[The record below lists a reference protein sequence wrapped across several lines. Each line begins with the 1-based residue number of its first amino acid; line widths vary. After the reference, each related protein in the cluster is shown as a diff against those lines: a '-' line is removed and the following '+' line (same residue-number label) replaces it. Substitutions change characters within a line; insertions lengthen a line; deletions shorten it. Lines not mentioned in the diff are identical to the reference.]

1 MRPGNCS
8 GSYSAPPRA
17 SAIACRSSSPPRE
30 VEATTFSILILAI
43 GTTTAV
49 LRRPERSPQPPGE
62 RPNLNTHL
70 NRYRPRPVTSG
81 RTPPPLVKNPTGSG
95 DLQRSLPA
103 PHRGPPVPLRYH
115 APPPPGMVRSAASR
129 CTASSN
135 IIGDTRRA
143 AYLKRHK
150 GRAPSVFVVSS
161 SDIRRPGKT
170 RPNRFRPSVATS
182 ERMRDRARLLGTQV
196 GDSRGHGG
204 GMPLAGAHL
213 LSSSG
218 PFHRIVLDNHLR
230 RVHDGRRGDVLPRCV
245 R

>member
-81 RTPPPLVKNPTGSG
+81 RTPPPLVQNPTGSG
-95 DLQRSLPA
+95 DFQPSPA
-103 PHRGPPVPLRYH
+103 
-115 APPPPGMVRSAASR
+115 
-129 CTASSN
+129 
-135 IIGDTRRA
+135 
-143 AYLKRHK
+143 
-150 GRAPSVFVVSS
+150 
-161 SDIRRPGKT
+161 
-170 RPNRFRPSVATS
+170 
-182 ERMRDRARLLGTQV
+182 
-196 GDSRGHGG
+196 
-204 GMPLAGAHL
+204 AHQC
-213 LSSSG
+213 G
-218 PFHRIVLDNHLR
+218 
-230 RVHDGRRGDVLPRCV
+230 PRCV
-245 R
+245 CGTRSCTRLCCNPQLRGEPPLPISLGILVALPI